1 MTTLVRTRK
10 DVEDAWRTF
19 VVDGL
24 LPAGVR
30 PEILR
35 SWTRARREGRVD
47 PRLAAS
53 PRVLAS
59 DDVAARAET
68 EEPFREAAPLV
79 AEFARRLA
87 DDGHVVAYFDAAGVM
102 LALDGSHRSRDRLA
116 AVEFAPGACW
126 AEHAA
131 GTNGPGTALAEG
143 GAIEVFASEH
153 FVEAWHPWTCASA
166 PVRLAGSIVGAV
178 DITSPWEKHDPALL
192 VTAEALARAIEARLE
207 LAAARRAGAAHLA
220 VACDALAARD
230 ALLSAASHEIRTPLT
245 PLHLKIQ
252 RIRRLAERS
261 GATMDPAWV
270 AGMLRRAERDVDRLV
285 EALEALVGSRPVEA
299 PAIVPAQASD

>member
-1 MTTLVRTRK
+1 MTKLVTTRK
-10 DVEDAWRTF
+10 DADDAWRTF

-24 LPAGVR
+24 LPARVR

-35 SWTRARREGRVD
+35 SWTRARCDWRVD

-53 PRVLAS
+53 PRVLAAA
-59 DDVAARAET
+59 DVAARAEA

-116 AVEFAPGACW
+116 DVDFAPGACW
-126 AEHAA
+126 AESAA

-143 GAIEVFASEH
+143 RPVEVFAAEH
-153 FVEAWHPWTCASA
+153 FVEAWQPWTCASA
-166 PVRLAGSIVGAV
+166 PVRLAGAIVGAV

-192 VTAEALARAIEARLE
+192 VTAEALARAVEARIE
-207 LAAARRAGAAHLA
+207 LAAARRAGSALVA
-220 VACDALAARD
+220 VACDALGARD
-230 ALLSAASHEIRTPLT
+230 AFLSAASHEIRTPLT
-245 PLHLKIQ
+245 PLHLNIQ
-252 RIRRLAERS
+252 RLRRLAERT
-261 GATMDPAWV
+261 GASMDPAWI
-270 AGMLRRAERDVDRLV
+270 AGMLRRAERDVGRVV
-285 EALEALVGSRPVEA
+285 EALEALAEA
-299 PAIVPAQASD
+299 GPAESPAVALAQASD